1 MCANFEFHFQR
12 FVQKTELWIDDG
24 QWGWGSSMGLV
35 QKRNICINS
44 DLFKLIDISVI
55 GP

>member
-12 FVQKTELWIDDG
+12 FVHKTDLWIDDG

-35 QKRNICINS
+35 QKRNICIS